1 MVSQATANLAGALIR
16 IEIDSLA
23 DVRSAWRHTGAAV
36 ADCRSCLNG
45 NGWRLALVGAATAP
59 IDQAEAEDACAAF
72 FLAISTIRSRW
83 VHTPSS
89 ASAIILASSIVADS
103 RVGCALRTIWVTD
116 SDSAAWRSSIISEK
130 HSAKY
135 GSSANC
141 GKWTDKASARARIQS
156 TDITSIAHHGPSER
170 E

>member
-1 MVSQATANLAGALIR
+1 MHRAIV
-16 IEIDSLA
+16 
-23 DVRSAWRHTGAAV
+23 WH
-36 ADCRSCLNG
+36 
-45 NGWRLALVGAATAP
+45 AATAGAGAVASSA
-59 IDQAEAEDACAAF
+59 AEPSIALIGPGPEREGLRCDPPAVSRLGYDYAVF
-72 FLAISTIRSRW
+72 WPAIWTMRSKW

-89 ASAIILASSIVADS
+89 ACAMVLAPSIVAGS
-103 RVGCALRTIWVTD
+103 SAGRALRTISVTD
-116 SDSAAWRSSIISEK
+116 NDSSAWRSSTISEK

-156 TDITSIAHHGPSER
+156 ADIISMAHHGPSDR

>member
-1 MVSQATANLAGALIR
+1 DLAR
-16 IEIDSLA
+16 ICAASLA
-23 DVRSAWRHTGAAV
+23 TG
-36 ADCRSCLNG
+36 
-45 NGWRLALVGAATAP
+45 
-59 IDQAEAEDACAAF
+59 QAEAELPCDARCRAV
-72 FLAISTIRSRW
+72 STIRSRW

-89 ASAIILASSIVADS
+89 ASAMISASSIVAGTKAG
-103 RVGCALRTIWVTD
+103 RALKTIWVTD
-116 SDSAAWRSSIISEK
+116 SDSSAWRSSTISEK

-156 TDITSIAHHGPSER
+156 TDITSIAHHGPNDR